1 VIKTLG
7 FTVEKVAALTGLSE
21 NRVRYWA
28 RTGVQEPS
36 LLYEPGIPYGYL
48 YSFRDLV
55 ALRTLKNLQDEY
67 GFTLQ
72 QLRKIGSKLRER
84 DGEPWSTYRFF
95 LYGDKLAFSDAE
107 AQMLVSASQ
116 PGQALITEIDVD
128 LVAVRSEMESAAQR
142 LQERTSDDVGRIDQT
157 RLVFQS
163 KPVIAGTRIPTAT
176 IWHYYEDGA
185 DLDRIIELYPFLEPE
200 DVGAAL
206 CFEAERR
213 TQAAS

>member
-1 VIKTLG
+1 MVKTMG
-7 FTVEKVAALTGLSE
+7 FTVEKIAALTGLSE
-21 NRVRYWA
+21 DRIRYWA

-55 ALRTLKNLQDEY
+55 ALRTLKNLRDEH

-84 DGEPWSTYRFF
+84 QDEPWSTYRFF
-95 LYGDKLAFSDAE
+95 VYGDQLAFSDEE
-107 AQMLVSASQ
+107 ARMLVSASQ
-116 PGQALITEIDVD
+116 HGQALIQEIDVD
-128 LVAVRSEMESAAQR
+128 LVAVRSEMEAAASR
-142 LQERTSDDVGRIDQT
+142 LQERTPDDVGHIGQK
-157 RLVFQS
+157 RLVFQR

-176 IWHYYEDGA
+176 IWNYYEDGA
-185 DLDRIIELYPFLEPE
+185 DPDRIIELYPFLEPE

-213 TQAAS
+213 TQAVS